1 MQRRIEAN
9 WQQHL
14 ISAILR
20 GQFMIS
26 PEFAMGLS
34 QQVEGLLKSTQIF
47 ENNFQKL
54 ESISIVAYDD
64 DQEQDAEEIADEGDK
79 VIVLPIK
86 GTMLKYG
93 TLCTYGMNEIAF
105 YIKHFAS
112 KENVSAI
119 VLDIDSGGGAVNAVP
134 PVLEAIQFVKSL
146 NKPIVAH
153 CDAACSAAYW
163 TASACDSIFSNNDV
177 SSVFGS
183 IGVMLSFLD
192 LVPYYEKEG
201 AKFHEVYSTHS
212 ADKNL
217 AFQNLLKGDYDLIKK
232 EMLDPMAIK
241 FQEAVKSSRGTLL
254 KMETKGILSGATFP
268 GPKSLEIGLVDK
280 IGTLKDAIDYASIQA
295 WGKKN

>member
-1 MQRRIEAN
+1 MQRRLEAN

-26 PEFAMGLS
+26 PEFAFGLGP
-34 QQVEGLLKSTQIF
+34 QLEGILKSTSLY
-47 ENNFQKL
+47 ENNIQILDK
-54 ESISIVAYDD
+54 IDIMAYEDD
-64 DQEQDAEEIADEGDK
+64 EEHDAENIGDEGAK
-79 VIVLPIK
+79 VIVLPVK

-93 TLCTYGMNEIAF
+93 TLCSYGMIEIAS

-134 PVLEAIQFVKSL
+134 PLLEAIQFVKEL
-146 NKPIVAH
+146 GKPIVAH

-163 TASACDSIFSNNDV
+163 TASACDHIFSNNDV

-183 IGVMLSFLD
+183 VGVMLSFLD
-192 LVPYYEKEG
+192 MVPFYEKQG
-201 AKFHEVYSTHS
+201 AKFHEVYSELSDH
-212 ADKNL
+212 KNL
-217 AFQNLLKGDYDLIKK
+217 AFQNLLKGEYDQIRK

-241 FQEAVKSSRGTLL
+241 FQDTVKSNRLNLSL
-254 KMETKGILSGATFP
+254 ETSGILAGATFN
-268 GPKSLEIGLVDK
+268 GQRSVDLGLADR
-280 IGTLKDAIDYASIQA
+280 IGTLKDAIDYASVQS
-295 WGKKN
+295 WGKNK

>member
-1 MQRRIEAN
+1 MQRRLEAN

-26 PEFAMGLS
+26 PEFAFGLGP
-34 QQVEGLLKSTQIF
+34 QLEGILKSTSLY
-47 ENNFQKL
+47 ENNIQIL
-54 ESISIVAYDD
+54 DNIDIMAYEDD
-64 DQEQDAEEIADEGDK
+64 EEHDAENIGDEGAK
-79 VIVLPIK
+79 VIVLPVK

-93 TLCTYGMNEIAF
+93 TLCSYGMIEIAS

-134 PVLEAIQFVKSL
+134 PLLEAIQFVKDL
-146 NKPIVAH
+146 GKPIVAH

-163 TASACDSIFSNNDV
+163 TASACDYIFSNNDV

-183 IGVMLSFLD
+183 VGVMLSFLD
-192 LVPYYEKEG
+192 MVPFYEKQG
-201 AKFHEVYSTHS
+201 AKFHEVYSELSEH
-212 ADKNL
+212 KNL
-217 AFQNLLKGDYDLIKK
+217 AFQNLLKGEYDQIRK

-241 FQEAVKSSRGTLL
+241 FQDAIKSNRKKLAL
-254 KMETKGILSGATFP
+254 ETPGIISGATFN
-268 GPKSLEIGLVDK
+268 GQRSVDVGLVDR
-280 IGTLKDAIDYASIQA
+280 IGTLKDAIDHANVQS
-295 WGKKN
+295 WKKNN